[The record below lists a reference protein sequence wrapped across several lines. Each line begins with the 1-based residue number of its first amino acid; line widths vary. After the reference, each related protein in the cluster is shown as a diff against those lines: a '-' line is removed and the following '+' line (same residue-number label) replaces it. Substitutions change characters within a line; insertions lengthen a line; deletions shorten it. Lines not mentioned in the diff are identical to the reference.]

1 MDHQRRRPYLRVVS
15 VVVLLLL
22 IGLLENSPTAATY
35 GGRAIAAFANA
46 PSLGAPSIYL
56 ADSGALSPSGGWEAA
71 SLLGATVPAVLSAEV
86 LRSAT
91 TGTTDSAASSTSL
104 ANVTVLP
111 GHAAQLTASFVMA
124 ETSAAKSSGTTG
136 STQIEDL
143 TFGGVPVAVTGL
155 PNQVV
160 QIPGLATLII
170 NEQTASGSGSTKD
183 IAVNALHLTLATG
196 EEFVVGSATS
206 AVSSSNTVI
215 LASNA
220 TDSLFPAKAI
230 AARSSGTEAVQTG
243 VRTLSAADI
252 GRKCASVFAKPL
264 NLLTAL
270 GLRPAVLSAQGK
282 GKKPPPEEGPCGD
295 FVTYGGYFFGSTDGD
310 GRVNFGGNAGFK
322 NGPPP
327 PPLMV
332 HVNVVDHNLG
342 RHIKLQAP
350 ETATSYGPAGPD
362 PCRCREFRGVG
373 TQTLNNE
380 TTSVSGTVRV
390 CDFGEPG
397 NAPKGTDVFSI
408 TLDNGYSATGDPIIG
423 GNIQLHKQCPC

>member
-22 IGLLENSPTAATY
+22 IGLLENSPTAATF

-56 ADSGALSPSGGWEAA
+56 ADSGTLSPSGGWEAA
-71 SLLGATVPAVLSAEV
+71 ALLGATVPAVLSAEV

-124 ETSAAKSSGTTG
+124 ETRAAKLGTTG
-136 STQIEDL
+136 STQIEEL

-196 EEFVVGSATS
+196 EEIVVGSATS

-230 AARSSGTEAVQTG
+230 AARSSGSEAVQTG

-264 NLLTAL
+264 DLLTAL

-282 GKKPPPEEGPCGD
+282 GGKKPPPEEGPCAD

-332 HVNVVDHNLG
+332 HVNVVDHNFG

-350 ETATSYGPAGPD
+350 LTPDSYRPSPRD
-362 PCRCREFRGVG
+362 VCHCREFDGVG
-373 TQTLNNE
+373 TQTLNNV
-380 TTSVSGTVRV
+380 TNDVTGTVTV